1 MLAGF
6 GPWRGWLLTA
16 DLYRRSR
23 SVNTMHYTSVIGGD
37 SATAAALT
45 GEDVASDTISA
56 AHLFPLLPRARC
68 TIPRDAQRR
77 AEPPSRQ

>member
-45 GEDVASDTISA
+45 GEDGIPPPPIVGGGMTCVAG
-56 AHLFPLLPRARC
+56 
-68 TIPRDAQRR
+68 
-77 AEPPSRQ
+77 

>member
-6 GPWRGWLLTA
+6 GPWRGWLLTG

-45 GEDVASDTISA
+45 GEDGIPPPPVVGGGMTCA
-56 AHLFPLLPRARC
+56 AG
-68 TIPRDAQRR
+68 
-77 AEPPSRQ
+77 